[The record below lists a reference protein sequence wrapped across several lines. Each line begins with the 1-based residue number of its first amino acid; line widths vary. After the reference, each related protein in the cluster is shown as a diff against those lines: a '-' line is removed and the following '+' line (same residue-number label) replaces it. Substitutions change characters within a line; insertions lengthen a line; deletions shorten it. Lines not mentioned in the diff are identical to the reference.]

1 MNRCRPKVHGQ
12 SRVGINSAEDTRG
25 GRTDCNNKKGARRE
39 TDRQRKRDRENT
51 LLHKD
56 KKLSKSVSAVFT
68 NLSLD
73 DKYSNTAERERE
85 SPGHWLTTQT
95 GGDKTDTRTGLTERG
110 ERDT

>member
-1 MNRCRPKVHGQ
+1 MLRTQEAGELIATTK
-12 SRVGINSAEDTRG
+12 RG
-25 GRTDCNNKKGARRE
+25 RGERQ

-73 DKYSNTAERERE
+73 VKYSNTAERERE

-95 GGDKTDTRTGLTERG
+95 GGDQTDTRTGLTERG

>member
-1 MNRCRPKVHGQ
+1 MQQQK
-12 SRVGINSAEDTRG
+12 G
-25 GRTDCNNKKGARRE
+25 GEERDRQTDRQ

-73 DKYSNTAERERE
+73 DKYSNTAERDRERV
-85 SPGHWLTTQT
+85 PDT
-95 GGDKTDTRTGLTERG
+95 G
-110 ERDT
+110 